1 MEQRMTAIG
10 VSSLL
15 VKLSHQS
22 EHVQGIRYVYD
33 LSPRSPAALV
43 GSILHEG

>member
-1 MEQRMTAIG
+1 MTAIG

-33 LSPRSPAALV
+33 SAHGLLQ
-43 GSILHEG
+43 L